1 MLGTFALKL
10 VVFWSNLPSLLSMA
24 ITGAYYG
31 GSPPDQKNDKTI
43 PVDCEHLT
51 KNATGNST
59 FQIKTSYISLPS
71 FLNPLRGSI
80 YITWFF
86 QKGSPVPT
94 ITTPF
99 LLLRLSELLGQTKED
114 VFYFGDWPWA
124 SIVHFKLLWCFKLLL
139 VSKLRV
145 WCLAM
150 VTVPRYPKWRWLMG
164 EGPFVAGISLMWRAL
179 VFCDRSQLFP
189 SEGDRWNCFAVHS
202 CALFSRWLVGF
213 EIKLTWYFLSE
224 HGSETRHGKDQ
235 SLARSSEVRVYLWSE
250 CSGVVTDTLT
260 LFRWL

>member
-1 MLGTFALKL
+1 M
-10 VVFWSNLPSLLSMA
+10 
-24 ITGAYYG
+24 YYFR
-31 GSPPDQKNDKTI
+31 D
-43 PVDCEHLT
+43 
-51 KNATGNST
+51 
-59 FQIKTSYISLPS
+59 
-71 FLNPLRGSI
+71 R
-80 YITWFF
+80 
-86 QKGSPVPT
+86 
-94 ITTPF
+94 
-99 LLLRLSELLGQTKED
+99 
-114 VFYFGDWPWA
+114 PWA

-150 VTVPRYPKWRWLMG
+150 VTVLDIPN
-164 EGPFVAGISLMWRAL
+164 EGDWWVRDRLLPAFPWCGGLWF
-179 VFCDRSQLFP
+179 FCDRSQLFP

>member
-43 PVDCEHLT
+43 PLDCAHLA

-59 FQIKTSYISLPS
+59 FQIKTNYISLPS

-99 LLLRLSELLGQTKED
+99 LLLRLSELLGRTKED
-114 VFYFGDWPWA
+114 VFI
-124 SIVHFKLLWCFKLLL
+124 SEI
-139 VSKLRV
+139 
-145 WCLAM
+145 
-150 VTVPRYPKWRWLMG
+150 
-164 EGPFVAGISLMWRAL
+164 GPERAL
-179 VFCDRSQLFP
+179 FSSNYYDVLNCCSFQTLGLMFSHGDRSQISQMKVTDGWGTVCCRHFLDVDGFGFCDRSQLFP
-189 SEGDRWNCFAVHS
+189 NEGDRWVK
-202 CALFSRWLVGF
+202 ALLPIW
-213 EIKLTWYFLSE
+213 TWE
-224 HGSETRHGKDQ
+224 WN
-235 SLARSSEVRVYLWSE
+235 SSWKRPEPRTKLWS
-250 CSGVVTDTLT
+250 
-260 LFRWL
+260 

>member
-43 PVDCEHLT
+43 PVDCAHLA

-59 FQIKTSYISLPS
+59 FQIKTNYISLPS

-99 LLLRLSELLGQTKED
+99 LLLRLSELWGRTKED
-114 VFYFGDWPWA
+114 VFISEIGPERALFISNYYDLLNYCSF
-124 SIVHFKLLWCFKLLL
+124 SKLWVWCF
-139 VSKLRV
+139 
-145 WCLAM
+145 AM
-150 VTVPRYPKWRWLMG
+150 VTVPRYPKGWGTVCCRHLWLWFLWPFPTIPKWRWHGWRPSHHIQQKMTALRCIDWWGSRFSWLDTSYLNMG
-164 EGPFVAGISLMWRAL
+164 VKLVMEKTGASHEAL
-179 VFCDRSQLFP
+179 KLEYICGV
-189 SEGDRWNCFAVHS
+189 N
-202 CALFSRWLVGF
+202 ALG
-213 EIKLTWYFLSE
+213 
-224 HGSETRHGKDQ
+224 
-235 SLARSSEVRVYLWSE
+235 
-250 CSGVVTDTLT
+250 
-260 LFRWL
+260 

>member
-43 PVDCEHLT
+43 PVDCAHLA
-51 KNATGNST
+51 KNATGKST

-86 QKGSPVPT
+86 SKGFSGSNYYNTLPT
-94 ITTPF
+94 APF
-99 LLLRLSELLGQTKED
+99 IRTLGSDKRRC
-114 VFYFGDWPWA
+114 FYFGDRPWA

-150 VTVPRYPKWRWLMG
+150 VTVLDIPN
-164 EGPFVAGISLMWRAL
+164 
-179 VFCDRSQLFP
+179 
-189 SEGDRWNCFAVHS
+189 EGDWWVRDRLLPAFPWCGGLWF
-202 CALFSRWLVGF
+202 LVTVPNYSQV
-213 EIKLTWYFLSE
+213 K
-224 HGSETRHGKDQ
+224 
-235 SLARSSEVRVYLWSE
+235 
-250 CSGVVTDTLT
+250 VTDETVLQCIVV
-260 LFRWL
+260 LRSRDDWWSSRLSWLDTSYLNMGVKLVMEKTGASHEALKLEYICGVNALG